1 MSIRPFSSCS
11 FSFRADCLSAIA
23 IRVED
28 AK

>member
-1 MSIRPFSSCS
+1 MSILPFSSCS
-11 FSFRADCLSAIA
+11 FSFRADYLSAIA